1 MKLKGM
7 DERGSADARLDL
19 QEGETADKSQNSGKT
34 EYVEK
39 RIRGAAGEERG
50 QAAVGEMRG
59 ENQEEEQEGRDEV
72 REDPTVYLEELKRE
86 KEELSQRLLRLRA
99 DFENYRRRS
108 REELQRA
115 RGQALEEFILKI
127 LPVVDNL
134 ERAVATSANGSG
146 DKANLHTGVEMVF
159 RQFMEVLER
168 EGVTP
173 IAAVGEMFD
182 PGRHEAFCREESE
195 EPENTILEEMQR
207 GYLFGEKTI
216 RPSLVK
222 VAVAK
227 EKTAAGESKE
237 EGTRECGEEVGG

>member
-108 REELQRA
+108 RE
-115 RGQALEEFILKI
+115 
-127 LPVVDNL
+127 
-134 ERAVATSANGSG
+134 
-146 DKANLHTGVEMVF
+146 
-159 RQFMEVLER
+159 
-168 EGVTP
+168 
-173 IAAVGEMFD
+173 
-182 PGRHEAFCREESE
+182 
-195 EPENTILEEMQR
+195 
-207 GYLFGEKTI
+207 
-216 RPSLVK
+216 
-222 VAVAK
+222 
-227 EKTAAGESKE
+227 
-237 EGTRECGEEVGG
+237 